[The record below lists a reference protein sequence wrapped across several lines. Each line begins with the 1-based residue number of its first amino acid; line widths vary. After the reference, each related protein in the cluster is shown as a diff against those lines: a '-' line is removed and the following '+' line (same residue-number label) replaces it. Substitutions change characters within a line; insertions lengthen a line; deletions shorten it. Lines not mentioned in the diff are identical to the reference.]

1 MAGQQLP
8 DDLFA
13 WLRDLER
20 RLVSLERSPQLTSA
34 SIKDGALTIYNATG
48 QPVLVL
54 GKQSNGR
61 YGLSAFN
68 PAGQRTLELG
78 ELASSR
84 NGLEVPDPT
93 TGVAQVRIGQ
103 LAAGGYGLE
112 AIDPA
117 TGALVKIATVAF
129 GLQAARID
137 TSETKVAGG
146 GFGDLA
152 TVGPSVNVTV
162 GNSGRLLVQLTSG
175 ITTPAGGQG
184 KVGFDIS
191 GATTVAATAFAALIA
206 GGEPGQTAINQMGAT
221 YLVTGLNAGAHTVTA
236 KYQATGGTITFY
248 ARTLAVQPF

>member
-34 SIKDGALTIYNATG
+34 SIKDGALTIYNAAG

-54 GKQSNGR
+54 GKQSSGR

-93 TGVAQVRIGQ
+93 TGVAQVRLGQ

-112 AIDPA
+112 AIDSA

-129 GLQAARID
+129 GLQAARVD
-137 TSETKVAGG
+137 TSETKAAGG

-184 KVGFDIS
+184 KVGFDIG

-248 ARTLAVQPF
+248 ARTIAVQPF